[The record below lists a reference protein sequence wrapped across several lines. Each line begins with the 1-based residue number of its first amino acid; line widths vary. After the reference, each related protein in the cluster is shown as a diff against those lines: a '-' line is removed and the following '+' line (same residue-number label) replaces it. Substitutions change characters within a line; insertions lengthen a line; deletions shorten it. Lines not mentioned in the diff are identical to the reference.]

1 MYTLDTYHFVFIGAL
16 WKIKYKLIGTA
27 DYRELVDKLYVRL
40 IELRMDNMYVITRNN
55 MYELLWNK
63 FNLFEQI
70 NDIYCVKLA

>member
-40 IELRMDNMYVITRNN
+40 VELRMHNMYVITRNN
-55 MYELLWNK
+55 MYVLLWNK
-63 FNLFEQI
+63 LNLFEQI
-70 NDIYCVKLA
+70 HDVYCVKLA